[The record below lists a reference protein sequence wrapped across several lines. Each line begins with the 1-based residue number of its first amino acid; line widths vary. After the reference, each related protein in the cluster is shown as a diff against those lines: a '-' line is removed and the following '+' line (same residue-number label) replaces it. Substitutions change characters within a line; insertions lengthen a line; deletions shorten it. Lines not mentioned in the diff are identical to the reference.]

1 VLRALRSATVIAFA
15 VMLAASSVAV
25 GIGSAPASSVPA
37 GASITVKAR
46 LTGWVARR
54 DGYFLYRGGA
64 TVRMVV
70 GVWPAL
76 PRDDVLARLEWRR
89 RGNRWRVVD
98 VSATTFNRNGRA
110 SFLVRGLPDGYSFR
124 IRAKVPATADHVA
137 DRSRW
142 RYFRVR

>member
-1 VLRALRSATVIAFA
+1 MHRALRSATLIGCATL
-15 VMLAASSVAV
+15 LAASSVTAT
-25 GIGSAPASSVPA
+25 GSASAEVAPA
-37 GASITVKAR
+37 GTSITVKTR

-54 DGYFLYRGGA
+54 DGYFLYLNGA

-76 PRDDVLARLEWRR
+76 PHENVLARLEWRR
-89 RGNRWRVVD
+89 TGNRWRVLD
-98 VSATTFNRNGRA
+98 VSTTTFNRNGRA

-124 IRAKVPATADHVA
+124 IRAKVPQTGEHDAA
-137 DRSRW
+137 RSRW

>member
-1 VLRALRSATVIAFA
+1 
-15 VMLAASSVAV
+15 MLFAASSVAA
-25 GIGSAPASSVPA
+25 GSAPEAAAPA

-54 DGYFLYRGGA
+54 DGYFLYRRGA
-64 TVRMVV
+64 TVRMVA

-76 PRDDVLARLEWRR
+76 PREEVLARLEWRR
-89 RGNRWRVVD
+89 AGNRWRVLD
-98 VSATTFNRNGRA
+98 VSATTFNRDGRA

-124 IRAKVPATADHVA
+124 MRAKVPATADHVA